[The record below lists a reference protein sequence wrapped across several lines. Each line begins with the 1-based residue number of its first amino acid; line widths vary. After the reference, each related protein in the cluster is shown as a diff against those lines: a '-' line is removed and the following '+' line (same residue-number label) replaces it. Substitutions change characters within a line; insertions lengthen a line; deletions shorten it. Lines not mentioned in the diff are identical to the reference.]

1 MHSTASLAVTF
12 TPHEKFRGAMRKHV
26 VVAVFFILLGGALVP
41 GAVLADPPFKAKPF
55 TFVGETADCAGS
67 KIVEAAWQTH
77 EGFPDAGKSN
87 HGLFVAKLGLTS
99 DCSSAGAVIDGVSGI
114 TLTEIGFDI
123 RADGHC
129 GAGAPRFNVSASDG
143 FHFLGGCANATNT
156 PAAGWTRVRI
166 DPANPAQAF
175 PPIAAGATIFSI
187 AVLFDEG
194 TDVGVGFA
202 VIDNIDIN
210 GVLIGKP
217 GNAK

>member
-1 MHSTASLAVTF
+1 
-12 TPHEKFRGAMRKHV
+12 MRKHV

-41 GAVLADPPFKAKPF
+41 GAVLADPKFKAKPF
-55 TFVGETADCAGS
+55 TFVGEAGDCGPNPGS
-67 KIVEAAWQTH
+67 EIVEAAWQTH
-77 EGFPDAGKSN
+77 QGLPDAGKSN
-87 HGLFVAKLGLTS
+87 HGLFLAKNGLTS

-123 RADGHC
+123 RDDGHC

-143 FHFLGGCANATNT
+143 FHFLGGCANATKTPNT